1 MELVAEVFG
10 KGEDKTE
17 DCLELGDRKKLGLA
31 GCGRICTEAA
41 GRDGRRR
48 MSEGQDGLL
57 QRKGRRGTQKEKAI
71 VVMMVV
77 MMRVVVK
84 VVRGGDDGGVVVV
97 VRAVS
102 VRDK

>member
-1 MELVAEVFG
+1 MELTAEVFG
-10 KGEDKTE
+10 KDEDKKE
-17 DCLELGDRKKLGLA
+17 DCLELGDRKKLRSTG
-31 GCGRICTEAA
+31 GGRVCVEVA

-71 VVMMVV
+71 VVVVLMV

-84 VVRGGDDGGVVVV
+84 VVRGGDDGGGG
-97 VRAVS
+97 
-102 VRDK
+102 K